1 MSGTMEK
8 LLRIFSGRLSS
19 WMEFAA
25 GVSIIAVMLLIGCD
39 IVGRIFGCPVPGA
52 YELVSLSGGLIVG
65 LALPATSRSKGH
77 VSTDI
82 LTGKLSEK
90 RQRIL
95 SLTTRLIGIAVFL
108 LAAWGM
114 VFMGM
119 RLKAS
124 GEVTAV
130 LALPFYPVAY
140 VVGGAFLIQALIL
153 FSEILEAKKQNS

>member
-1 MSGTMEK
+1 VSVTMGK

-39 IVGRIFGCPVPGA
+39 IVGRIFGCPVPGT

-82 LTGKLSEK
+82 LTGKLSE
-90 RQRIL
+90 RCISVL

-114 VFMGM
+114 IFMGV

-124 GEVTAV
+124 GETTAV
-130 LALPFYPVAY
+130 LELPFYPVAY
-140 VVGGAFLIQALIL
+140 AVGGAFLMQALIL
-153 FSEILEAKKQNS
+153 FSEIFKAAKQNS